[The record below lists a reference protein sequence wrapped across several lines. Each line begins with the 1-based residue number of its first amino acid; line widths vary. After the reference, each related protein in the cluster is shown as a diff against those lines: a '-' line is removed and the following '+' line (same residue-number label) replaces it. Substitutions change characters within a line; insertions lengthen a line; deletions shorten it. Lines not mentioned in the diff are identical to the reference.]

1 MRRFLQC
8 MLLLCSLSL
17 LTAQTTMREK
27 PSEVP
32 DQTDVDPLALKV
44 LKAVTDPIHNAKA
57 YSFKTR
63 AMRED
68 LGSNGQI
75 ITNFTTT
82 EIFVSRPNK
91 LRVNFSG
98 RGRDVQLFYDGE
110 RAVLYSPGPKLY
122 ATLQT
127 PKSIDAALDALE
139 KRGLRMPV
147 KNFVE
152 SDPYQSVVR
161 DLQTGYVIGR
171 VDVYGKEAHQLA
183 FTEATADWQLWVTGG
198 PNPRVQKLQ
207 VIDKERPGAP
217 RTVVEFSDWNF
228 DAPIRAEMFSFK
240 VPPGAKEIQMQSVP
254 KQSER

>member
-8 MLLLCSLSL
+8 MLLLCSLLL

-27 PSEVP
+27 PTEVP
-32 DQTDVDPLALKV
+32 DQLTDVDPLALKV

-63 AMRED
+63 AMRDD

-75 ITNFTTT
+75 ITYFTTT

-139 KRGLRMPV
+139 KRGLRLPV

-152 SDPYQSVVR
+152 SDPYQSLAPDV
-161 DLQTGYVIGR
+161 QTGYVIGK

-183 FTEATADWQLWVTGG
+183 FTEATAEWQLWVTGG
-198 PNPRVQKLQ
+198 PNPRVQKLV
-207 VIDKERPGAP
+207 VIDKERAGAP

-228 DAPIRAEMFSFK
+228 DAPIRPEMFSFK

-254 KQSER
+254 KK

>member
-8 MLLLCSLSL
+8 MLLLCSLLL

-27 PSEVP
+27 PAEVP
-32 DQTDVDPLALKV
+32 DQQTDVDPLALKV

-75 ITNFTTT
+75 ITYFTTT

-127 PKSIDAALDALE
+127 PKSIDAALDAME

-152 SDPYQSVVR
+152 SDPYQSLAPDVR
-161 DLQTGYVIGR
+161 TGYVIGK

-183 FTEATADWQLWVTGG
+183 FTEATAEWQLWVTGG
-198 PNPRVQKLQ
+198 PNPRVQKLV
-207 VIDKERPGAP
+207 VIDKERSGAP

-254 KQSER
+254 KN